1 MLRVTA
7 IKATS
12 DGLAQVVQYYEAQVR
27 KPPSQD
33 RPRRGAVDYYLDEN
47 EPPGR
52 WWGDGAEAI
61 GQSGEVESGQLARML
76 VARHPV
82 TGARAGRGFGE
93 KSARVFDATFSAPKS
108 ASVIWALSPDPWV
121 RAEVAAA
128 HDAAVSAALGW
139 FQTHGAVSRRGRN
152 GVDQVPTA
160 GLTAALFRQHTSR
173 AGDPQLHTHAIIW
186 SKVQDRTGTWLAL
199 DARFLKFQQRSIGWV
214 YQAAVRAELT
224 TRLGVSWERLPESEM
239 AEIAGVPSALRELF
253 SQRSAQVSER
263 FAHYVRTWMEAN
275 DGADP
280 GPRMLHRLERLAAEH
295 SRPNK
300 GTALGPET
308 LRAEWTG
315 RARDAG
321 VDPLRVPVSVPF
333 PSRDAGFDPVSV
345 PVSVPFPSRDAGFD
359 PVSVPVSVLFPSRH
373 VVWDPEAVMSEA
385 LARVTGKSSAWL
397 RADLAREIAILLP
410 ADAVGSGTE
419 VVELV
424 DRLAEAAGGRC
435 VALHPGFGP
444 GIEPGPE
451 VHVVDRQL
459 STRAV
464 LDQEAALL
472 AWAQSAVAPHSLV
485 PAESLGEL
493 AGAQAI
499 AARAV
504 AGRARLVLVVGPAGT
519 GKTTMLR
526 TAVAELAAQ
535 GRTALGLAPSGK
547 AADVLARE
555 AGCPA
560 MTLAKLLDGAT
571 QRPPAGTTI
580 LLDEAGMAAT
590 EDLDRLVGLVR
601 AHGWRLVCVGDPFQL
616 PSVGRGGMFAYW
628 CERLPAIHI
637 EEVHRFAEPWEAE
650 ASLRL
655 RAGDP
660 TVAEVYAGHDR
671 LRAVH
676 PVLLSERV
684 ARRHLALADT
694 GDTVA
699 ITTASAAT
707 AREINQAIQHHEG
720 HWRAGPGVRLHDAT
734 RAWAGDTVA
743 TRRNDRTLLDSHG
756 NPVRNR
762 QTWTVDEVGP
772 DGALRVRDPD
782 RGEVL
787 LPADY
792 VSRYVELGWAVTGYG
807 NQGVTTDHAICVIE
821 AGTTRADAYVGMTRG
836 RQTNIAFVADP
847 TGTAD
852 PAEVVA
858 GVIQRPANGVTA
870 HAVRDRLHGQTV
882 MDADDDARRMAIRLA
897 QLEQRPPAARR
908 PVRR

>member
-1 MLRVTA
+1 VLRVTT
-7 IKATS
+7 IKAGP
-12 DGLAQVVQYYEAQVR
+12 DKLAQVTEYYEAQTR
-27 KPPSQD
+27 TATQEG
-33 RPRRGAVDYYLDEN
+33 RPRRGPLDYYLDEN

-52 WWGDGAEAI
+52 WWGRGAEAI
-61 GQSGEVESGQLARML
+61 GLAGEVKAGQLARML

-93 KSARVFDATFSAPKS
+93 RSARAFDATFSAPKS

-139 FQTHGAVSRRGRN
+139 FETHGAVSRRGRN
-152 GVDQVPTA
+152 GIDQVATA

-173 AGDPQLHTHAIIW
+173 AGDPQLHTHAIVW
-186 SKVQDRTGTWLAL
+186 SKVQDRTGAWLAL

-214 YQAAVRAELT
+214 YQAAIRSELT
-224 TRLGVSWERLPESEM
+224 TRLGVSWERLPDSEM
-239 AEIAGVPSALRELF
+239 AEITGVPAALRELF
-253 SQRSAQVSER
+253 SQRTAQVKER
-263 FAHYVRTWMEAN
+263 LAHYVRSWMEAH
-275 DGADP
+275 DGAEP
-280 GPRMLHRLERLAAEH
+280 SPRLLHRFERLAAEH

-300 GTALGPET
+300 GTAPGPEV

-315 RARDAG
+315 R
-321 VDPLRVPVSVPF
+321 V
-333 PSRDAGFDPVSV
+333 RDAGFDPVSV
-345 PVSVPFPSRDAGFD
+345 PVAVPFPSRDAGVD
-359 PVSVPVSVLFPSRH
+359 PVSVPVSVPSRSRKAR
-373 VVWDPEAVMSEA
+373 WDPEAVMSGA
-385 LARVTGKSSAWL
+385 LARVTGRSSAWL

-410 ADAVGSGTE
+410 ADAAGSGAE

-424 DRLAEAAGGRC
+424 DRLAEAAEGRC
-435 VALHPGFGP
+435 VQLHPGVGVP
-444 GIEPGPE
+444 LGAEPGPE
-451 VHVVDRQL
+451 VHVVDHQL

-464 LDQEAALL
+464 LDQEAGLL

-485 PAESLGEL
+485 PAEPLGGL
-493 AGAQAI
+493 TGAQAI

-504 AGRARLVLVVGPAGT
+504 AGPARLVLVVGPAGA

-535 GRTALGLAPSGK
+535 GRWVLGLAPSGK

-571 QRPPAGTTI
+571 QPPPVGTTI
-580 LLDEAGMAAT
+580 LLDEAGMAST
-590 EDLDRLVGLVR
+590 DDLDRLVGLVR

-637 EEVHRFAEPWEAE
+637 VEGHRFAEPWEAE

-684 ARRHLALADT
+684 ARRHQTLTDT
-694 GDTVA
+694 GETVA

-707 AREINQAIQHHEG
+707 AREINQAVQHHEG
-720 HWRAGPGVRLHDAT
+720 HWRTGPSIRLHDGT
-734 RAWAGDTVA
+734 QAWAGDTVA
-743 TRRNDRTLLDSHG
+743 TRRNDRALVSSGG
-756 NPVRNR
+756 NTVRNR
-762 QTWTVDEVGP
+762 QTWTVAEVRP
-772 DGALRVRDPD
+772 DGALRVSDPD

-792 VSRYVELGWAVTGYG
+792 VSRNVELGWAVTGYG

-821 AGTTRADAYVGMTRG
+821 AGTTRAGAYVGMTRG

-882 MDADDDARRMAIRLA
+882 MDAEDDARRMAIRLV
-897 QLEQRPPAARR
+897 QLERRPPPARR
-908 PVRR
+908 PMRR